1 MFTFEIIPRPL
12 RQLVAEG
19 LGRLIHHLARLAEDV
34 RHGLV
39 AAVSRAVGESV
50 ESAMQSVIRGRPRQM
65 ASPLNREM
73 FVEREELPPSTV
85 GGAETTTWPDPSD
98 EPSDDEVVH
107 DHRFES
113 DSESLPEVWR
123 TVASPLPPLRSFS
136 PWRLVVATGLSGLAT
151 WLGSAGLTPLATAAS
166 VVAGAILL
174 FLG

>member
-1 MFTFEIIPRPL
+1 MFTFEMILRPL

-39 AAVSRAVGESV
+39 AAVSKAVGESV
-50 ESAMQSVIRGRPRQM
+50 ECALHSVIRGRPRQM
-65 ASPLNREM
+65 ASPLNRET

-98 EPSDDEVVH
+98 EPFDDEVVQ

-113 DSESLPEVWR
+113 DSKLLLEVWR
-123 TVASPLPPLRSFS
+123 TVASPLPPLRPFS
-136 PWRLVVATGLSGLAT
+136 PWRLIVATGLSGLAT

>member
-1 MFTFEIIPRPL
+1 MFTFEMIPRPL

-39 AAVSRAVGESV
+39 AAVSQTVGESV
-50 ESAMQSVIRGRPRQM
+50 ESAMHSVICGGPRQM
-65 ASPLNREM
+65 ASPFNREM
-73 FVEREELPPSTV
+73 FVETEALPPSMA

-98 EPSDDEVVH
+98 EPFDDEVVH
-107 DHRFES
+107 DHRFEP
-113 DSESLPEVWR
+113 DSKSLPEVWR

>member
-1 MFTFEIIPRPL
+1 MFTFEMIPRPL
-12 RQLVAEG
+12 RQMVAEG

-50 ESAMQSVIRGRPRQM
+50 ECALHSVIRGRPRPM

-73 FVEREELPPSTV
+73 FVERESIPPSMV

-107 DHRFES
+107 ENRFES
-113 DSESLPEVWR
+113 DPE
-123 TVASPLPPLRSFS
+123 
-136 PWRLVVATGLSGLAT
+136 
-151 WLGSAGLTPLATAAS
+151 
-166 VVAGAILL
+166 
-174 FLG
+174 